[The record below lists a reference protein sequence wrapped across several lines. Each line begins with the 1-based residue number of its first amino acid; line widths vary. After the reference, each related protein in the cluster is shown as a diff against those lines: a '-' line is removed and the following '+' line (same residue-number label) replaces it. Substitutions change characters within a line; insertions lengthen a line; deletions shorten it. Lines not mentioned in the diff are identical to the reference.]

1 MNIDTEAADKLQT
14 VVIDDIKVKKLGL
27 GYVALMAN
35 GDITLAAC
43 PELFGD
49 ILTRGHI
56 SSSDGCKIA
65 GVTGGLSSQGV
76 KDVYTHNLL
85 AADSVTVKWARSK

>member
-1 MNIDTEAADKLQT
+1 
-14 VVIDDIKVKKLGL
+14 
-27 GYVALMAN
+27 
-35 GDITLAAC
+35 LAAC

-85 AADSVTVKWARSK
+85 AAGSEYTIAKPEHSNFDGGQEIPIETGDQLAADSVTVKWARSK